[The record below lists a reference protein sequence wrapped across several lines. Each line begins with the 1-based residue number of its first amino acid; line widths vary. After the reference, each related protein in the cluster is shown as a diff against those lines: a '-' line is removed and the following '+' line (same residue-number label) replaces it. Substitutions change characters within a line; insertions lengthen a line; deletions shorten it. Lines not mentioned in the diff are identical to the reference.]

1 MGERLQENPQND
13 IFCKCFMFFLCHNKN
28 FYHYNPSVHTAHSSE
43 QLGRNLF
50 SNLEWYLRKK
60 LFSLNFPAGEANNP
74 KKNYK
79 RISYPFGMRT
89 KSYGKGQQHIKRYM
103 FPSLIDK
110 REDMYNKECPSSFL

>member
-1 MGERLQENPQND
+1 M
-13 IFCKCFMFFLCHNKN
+13 
-28 FYHYNPSVHTAHSSE
+28 HTAHSSE

-60 LFSLNFPAGEANNP
+60 LFSLNFPVGEANNP

-89 KSYGKGQQHIKRYM
+89 KSYGKGQQIYV
-103 FPSLIDK
+103 
-110 REDMYNKECPSSFL
+110 NVSFLNRQKGRYV